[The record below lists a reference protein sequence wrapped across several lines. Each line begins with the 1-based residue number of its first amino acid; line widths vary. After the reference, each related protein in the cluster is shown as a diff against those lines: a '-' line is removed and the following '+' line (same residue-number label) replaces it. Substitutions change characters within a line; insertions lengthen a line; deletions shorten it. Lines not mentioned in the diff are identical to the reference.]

1 MRLERIDAPASE
13 PVTLA
18 EAKAHL
24 RVDYSTEDSLIGDLI
39 KTATRH
45 LEGRHGILGRAL
57 VTQTWDYYLEAWPTD
72 VAGRQ
77 KRRIE
82 IPLPPLR
89 SVTGVYYRDTSGVEQ
104 TLSAASY
111 AVDKRALVGAI
122 QLKGTAQWPA
132 LDDDPEAVRIRFA
145 AGFGDAADVPEPVR
159 QSIKLLVGHWF
170 LSREAVGQVGTPV
183 AMAVEAL
190 TAPYRSDWL
199 A

>member
-1 MRLERIDAPASE
+1 MRLERITAPASD

-24 RVDYSTEDSLIGDLI
+24 RVDYTREDDLIGALVQ
-39 KTATRH
+39 TATRH

-57 VTQTWDYYLEAWPTD
+57 VTQTWDYYLDAWPAD
-72 VAGRQ
+72 SVGRK

-89 SVTGVYYRDTSGVEQ
+89 SVTSIVYRDTDGAEQ
-104 TLSAASY
+104 TFSSSLYIA
-111 AVDKRALVGAI
+111 DTRGLVGAV

-132 LDDDPEAVRIRFA
+132 VEDHPEAVRIRFE
-145 AGFGDAADVPEPVR
+145 AGFGDAADVPEPLR

>member
-1 MRLERIDAPASE
+1 MRLELIDPPAAD

-18 EAKAHL
+18 EAKKHL
-24 RVDYSTEDSLIGDLI
+24 RVDYSTEDDLIGDLI
-39 KTATRH
+39 KSATRH

-57 VTQTWDYYLEAWPTD
+57 VTQSWALYLDAWPVD
-72 VAGRQ
+72 SVGR
-77 KRRIE
+77 KRRRVE

-89 SVTGVYYRDTSGVEQ
+89 DVTGVVYRDTDGVER
-104 TLSAASY
+104 TLSAANY
-111 AVDKRALVGAI
+111 IVDKRGLVGAI

-132 LDDDPEAVRIRFA
+132 IEDHPEAVRIEFE
-145 AGFGDAADVPEPVR
+145 AGFGDATDVPEPLR

-170 LSREAVGQVGTPV
+170 LTREAVGQVGTPV